1 MAVSSLLRP
10 LGIAASLLAS
20 LQGLAWSVLALLGI
34 ILYTRGWEP
43 LPDEETGITIGLWM
57 YTLFL
62 DTEFSENPIIME
74 SHAMIA
80 FTSIYLALS
89 LIWMIISLC
98 MLWVVYREKWE
109 FGKAVGEKWE
119 FGKATLISWSLCTGL
134 ISTLISWSLCT
145 GLISIF
151 DIVTTSLLAAD
162 FSSLYSLYNEDA
174 VFPKSYTAVAAAGI
188 VMTIAA
194 RGFALLIANI
204 MFAGYFLVC
213 GIQFN
218 QDSKRQEPQR
228 EFINGFE
235 QQQPQWAANGNGNVG
250 GFGRAYTNVG
260 FEPDNGQRQNSFD
273 QHRYTATPPQSG
285 TFEPSMRSNL
295 KIPQNPQ
302 PLNQPPQN
310 HRPQPRTPYIPE
322 PDYSPTSLRKHP
334 KSVLKSRNHY

>member
-98 MLWVVYREKWE
+98 MLWVVYR
-109 FGKAVGEKWE
+109 EKWE